1 MGKSEEKRTHE
12 RPRYRWKD
20 NFKRDLTEIGWEDVD
35 WIDLAQDTDKWWAV
49 VSTVMNFANAAKD
62 GENFLSG

>member
-49 VSTVMNFANAAKD
+49 VSTVMKLQLPQNI
-62 GENFLSG
+62 ESLLTS